1 MKMAYRNLI
10 IESCANLSCRQ
21 GQLIVT
27 TDSKHSIPL
36 EDINSIVLEN
46 MQGTITI
53 AALSK
58 LAQNGV
64 SVFVCDEKHLPC
76 AVLTGFAQHSRNL
89 GVIRL
94 QEGLSLPQQKRL
106 WQQVVQAK
114 INNQAESLMLY
125 GKEKESTY
133 LYSLAK
139 TVISGDA
146 KNVEAVA
153 ANYYFRNLF
162 EHGFSRGDDFDGR
175 NGALNYG
182 YAILRGHIARLLASY
197 GFLPMRGI
205 HHHNEQN
212 GFNLADDFI
221 EPFRPVVD
229 LYVAQNVSKQD
240 LLIPVVKRNLYNLL
254 NVNIISGGQR
264 HSVAYAVERLVQSFM
279 RCCQQATKELM
290 LPKLVA
296 LKQHTY
302 E

>member
-1 MKMAYRNLI
+1 MAYRNLL

-21 GQLIVT
+21 EQLIVT
-27 TDSKHSIPL
+27 TDCKHSIPM

-46 MQGTITI
+46 NQSTITI

-76 AVLTGFAQHSRNL
+76 AVLESFAQHSRNV
-89 GVIRL
+89 GVMRL
-94 QEGLSLPQQKRL
+94 QEKLSLPQQKRL
-106 WQQVVQAK
+106 WQQVIQAK
-114 INNQAESLMLY
+114 INNQAECLMLC

-133 LYSLAK
+133 LGGLAK
-139 TVISGDA
+139 TVVSGDA
-146 KNVEAVA
+146 KNIEAVA
-153 ANYYFRNLF
+153 ANYYFKNLF
-162 EHGFSRGDDFDGR
+162 GVGFSRGDDADGR

-182 YAILRGHIARLLASY
+182 YAILRGHIARLLTGY

-205 HHHNEQN
+205 HHHSEQN
-212 GFNLADDFI
+212 SFNLADDFI

-240 LLIPVVKRNLYNLL
+240 LLVPIVKRGLYNLL
-254 NVNIISGGQR
+254 NVDMLSGGQR
-264 HSVAYAVERLVQSFM
+264 HSVAYSAERLVQSFM
-279 RCCQQATKELM
+279 RCCQQTTKELM
-290 LPKLVA
+290 PPKLVA